1 MTSSLVTQS
10 WLLDSLSN
18 DDGDGQKQQLETNP
32 ENQGFL
38 TKFAYILNGLFE

>member
-10 WLLDSLSN
+10 SLLDSLSN
-18 DDGDGQKQQLETNP
+18 DDGDGQKQQLETNTESP
-32 ENQGFL
+32 VFL

>member
-18 DDGDGQKQQLETNP
+18 DDGDGQKQQLETNT